1 MNADEHKPIKHN
13 QHITHNP
20 KRATTMTQ
28 TQQPP
33 QKTPQQ
39 ASKPAPHQTG
49 WSALN
54 IDMRGW
60 WTKHWTGPVAAI
72 VLVVLNIS
80 VWIWQLTHH
89 VIRRPQ
95 DMTMLRMFHHTA
107 EPGQS
112 GTFAHFLKLLWSL
125 VLVRGPFALVL
136 YAIAVLVIVSTAQ
149 AVLGVA
155 RTLATSLLGAVA
167 GSTLGLGLC
176 AIITNLLDA
185 ESWHAVQR
193 LPFSLSPLTLFIGA
207 LMAASAFESLL
218 WKRRIRLIGYAFVLA
233 GLLFSGNPGD
243 YCTLAAALVGQAVGT
258 LMARRRGQTE
268 QPLEHE
274 QWWHGTDY
282 EARRLIAAIQLIF
295 AFGPILALVSSS
307 HDGPL
312 STFGFFLSGLV
323 GDEELADVCADNMRA
338 NSCVAMAKHY
348 HFAMTGVWTRTIL
361 LVVALS
367 ILAWG
372 LYRGR
377 KLAARVSIVL
387 NGLTVALSLIY
398 CVVFPLLDS
407 AIMPIDAEL
416 WIALLQ
422 LLVATALPS
431 VVLVVA
437 IAVNMDHFS
446 VLTARSRIRRGVGA
460 IAVTLLATAGGFLTF
475 GMLNRD
481 AYTPRATFG
490 MLLRD
495 LPHRYLPMGL
505 IGSSR
510 LHMHSTT
517 VASMVINQLPG
528 LVFWIVVLVVFLLW
542 FRDAVSLNAADRAR
556 AGKLV
561 ERGGESMSFMTTWE
575 DNHYWFSPSGRSAI
589 AYRVSHGVAL
599 TVTGPFGDPGEF
611 DTSLREFMRFCERN
625 SWSPAFYAVHDNSRE
640 TLESLGCSSIQ
651 VGTEMLVIPST
662 WQTRGKK
669 WQDIRTAINKA
680 RRSGLTDVLTTFN
693 EAPWE
698 VREQIIEIS
707 EQWAEL
713 KSLPEMKFTLGG
725 IEELRDPRVMLLY
738 AIDADG
744 VVQGA
749 TSWLPTYRDGKV
761 IGWTLDFMRHRTDS
775 PNGIMEFLIA
785 RMAERLHE
793 QCAEEPDNAPQFMSL
808 SAAPL
813 AGIGDNTADPED
825 VAVIEHALQI
835 VADTLEPAYGFKSL
849 YFFKRKFQPT
859 PSPIYI
865 CYPDAAAL
873 PRIGLAVLSA
883 YLPGLKPSQ
892 IPDMLKSLR
901 PAPKAK
907 GHGHQ

>member
-1 MNADEHKPIKHN
+1 
-13 QHITHNP
+13 
-20 KRATTMTQ
+20 MTQ
-28 TQQPP
+28 AQQH
-33 QKTPQQ
+33 TPQTKPAPHQ
-39 ASKPAPHQTG
+39 TKPAPHQTG
-49 WSALN
+49 WNALN
-54 IDMRGW
+54 IDARDW
-60 WTKHWTGPVAAI
+60 WARHWAGPVAAI
-72 VLVVLNIS
+72 ALVVLNIS
-80 VWIWQLTHH
+80 VWVWQFAHH
-89 VIRRPQ
+89 AIRRPQ
-95 DMTMLRMFHHTA
+95 DMTMLRMFGNHLHQ
-107 EPGQS
+107 GQHDTT
-112 GTFAHFLKLLWSL
+112 GQFLNLLSSM

-136 YAIAVLVIVSTAQ
+136 YTFAVLLIVSAAQ
-149 AVLGVA
+149 AALGVA
-155 RTLATSLLGAVA
+155 RTLATSLLGAIA
-167 GSTLGLGLC
+167 GSALGLGLC
-176 AIITNLLDA
+176 VIITNLWDA
-185 ESWHAVQR
+185 ESWYAVQR

-243 YCTLAAALVGQAVGT
+243 YCTLAAALVGQAAGA
-258 LMARRRGQTE
+258 LMARRRGHA
-268 QPLEHE
+268 QPSARE

-282 EARRLIAAIQLIF
+282 EVRRLIAAIQLIF

-323 GDEELADVCADNMRA
+323 GDEDLAGVCADNMRA
-338 NSCVAMAKHY
+338 SSCVAMAKHY
-348 HFAMTGVWTRTIL
+348 HFAMTGIWTRTIL

-377 KLAARVSIVL
+377 RLAAHVSIVL

-407 AIMPIDAEL
+407 TMMPIDAEL

-431 VVLVVA
+431 LVLLVA
-437 IAVNMDHFS
+437 IVVNMDHFS
-446 VLTARSRIRRGVGA
+446 VLTARSRIRRGVGT
-460 IAVTLLATAGGFLTF
+460 IGMTLVVTAGGFLTF
-475 GMLNRD
+475 GMLDRD
-481 AYTPRATFG
+481 AYTPHATFG

-505 IGSSR
+505 IGASR

-517 VASMVINQLPG
+517 MISMVINQLPG

-542 FRDAVSLNAADRAR
+542 FRDAVSLNAADREHAST
-556 AGKLV
+556 LV

-625 SWSPAFYAVHDNSRE
+625 SWSPAFYAVHDNARE

-698 VREQIIEIS
+698 VREQIIGIS

-793 QCAEEPDNAPQFMSL
+793 QCVEEPDQAAQFMSL

-825 VAVIEHALQI
+825 IAVIEHVLQI

-859 PSPIYI
+859 PSPIYV

>member
-1 MNADEHKPIKHN
+1 
-13 QHITHNP
+13 
-20 KRATTMTQ
+20 MTQ
-28 TQQPP
+28 AQQH
-33 QKTPQQ
+33 TPQT
-39 ASKPAPHQTG
+39 KPAPHQTKPTPHQAG
-49 WSALN
+49 WNALN
-54 IDMRGW
+54 IDARDW
-60 WTKHWTGPVAAI
+60 WASHWAGPIAAI
-72 VLVVLNIS
+72 ALVALNIA
-80 VWIWQLTHH
+80 VWIWQFAHH

-95 DMTMLRMFHHTA
+95 DMTMLRMFGNHLR
-107 EPGQS
+107 PGQHDTT
-112 GTFAHFLKLLWSL
+112 GQFLKLLSSM

-136 YAIAVLVIVSTAQ
+136 YTFAVLVIVSAAQ
-149 AVLGVA
+149 AALGVA
-155 RTLATSLLGAVA
+155 RTLAASLLGAVA
-167 GSTLGLGLC
+167 GSALGLGLC
-176 AIITNLLDA
+176 VIITNLWDA

-243 YCTLAAALVGQAVGT
+243 YCTLAAALVGQAAGA
-258 LMARRRGQTE
+258 LMARRRDHA
-268 QPLEHE
+268 QPLERE

-282 EARRLIAAIQLIF
+282 EVRRLIAAIQLIF

-323 GDEELADVCADNMRA
+323 GDEDLANVCADNMRA
-338 NSCVAMAKHY
+338 SSCVSMAKHY
-348 HFAMTGVWTRTIL
+348 HFAMTGIWTRTIL

-377 KLAARVSIVL
+377 RLAAHVSIVL

-416 WIALLQ
+416 RVALLQ

-431 VVLVVA
+431 LVLLVA
-437 IAVNMDHFS
+437 IVMNMDHFS
-446 VLTARSRIRRGVGA
+446 VLTARSRIRRGVGT
-460 IAVTLLATAGGFLTF
+460 IGMTLLVTAGGFLTF
-475 GMLNRD
+475 GMLDRD
-481 AYTPRATFG
+481 AYTPHATFG

-517 VASMVINQLPG
+517 MISMVINQLPG

-542 FRDAVSLNAADRAR
+542 FRDAVSLNTADRER
-556 AGKLV
+556 ASELV

-625 SWSPAFYAVHDNSRE
+625 SWSPAFYAVHDNARE

-680 RRSGLTDVLTTFN
+680 HRSGMTDVLTTFN

-698 VREQIIEIS
+698 VREQIIGIS

-793 QCAEEPDNAPQFMSL
+793 QCVEEPDQAPQFMSL

-825 VAVIEHALQI
+825 VAVLEHALQI

-859 PSPIYI
+859 PSPIYV

-883 YLPGLKPSQ
+883 YLPGLKASQ

-907 GHGHQ
+907 EQGHQ

>member
-1 MNADEHKPIKHN
+1 
-13 QHITHNP
+13 
-20 KRATTMTQ
+20 MTQ
-28 TQQPP
+28 TTQQPP
-33 QKTPQQ
+33 HAQPTPH
-39 ASKPAPHQTG
+39 PTG
-49 WSALN
+49 WKALTT
-54 IDMRGW
+54 DARDW
-60 WTKHWTGPVAAI
+60 WTTHWMGPVAAGIFI
-72 VLVVLNIS
+72 VVNIT
-80 VWIWQLTHH
+80 VWIWRLTHH
-89 VIRRPQ
+89 IIHRPQ
-95 DMTMLRMFHHTA
+95 DMTMLRIFGHHA
-107 EPGQS
+107 SSGHPDMLGQ
-112 GTFAHFLKLLWSL
+112 FFKLLWSM
-125 VLVRGPFALVL
+125 VLARGPFSLVL
-136 YAIAVLVIVSTAQ
+136 YAVAILAIFSAAQ
-149 AVLGVA
+149 AAIGVT
-155 RTLATSLLGAVA
+155 RTLATALLGAIA
-167 GSTLGLGLC
+167 GSALGLGLC
-176 AIITNLLDA
+176 AVMTNLWD
-185 ESWHAVQR
+185 EYTWHAVQR
-193 LPFSLSPLTLFIGA
+193 MPFSLSPITLSIAA
-207 LMAASAFESLL
+207 LMAASAFEPIL
-218 WKRRIRLIGYAFVLA
+218 WRRRIRLIAYAFILA
-233 GLLFSGNPGD
+233 AMLFSGNPGD
-243 YCTLAAALVGQAVGT
+243 YCTLAAALVGHGVGV
-258 LMARRRGQTE
+258 LMFRRQHHER
-268 QPLEHE
+268 EHE
-274 QWWHGTDY
+274 QWWRGTDY
-282 EARRLIAAIQLIF
+282 EVRRLIAAIQLVF

-312 STFGFFLSGLV
+312 SVFGYFLSGLV
-323 GDEELADVCADNMRA
+323 GDEDLADTCASNLGA
-338 NSCVAMAKHY
+338 HSCVTLAKHY
-348 HFAMTGVWTRTIL
+348 HFAMTGVWVRTL
-361 LVVALS
+361 VLVVAMM

-377 KLAARVSIVL
+377 RLAAHASMVL
-387 NGLTVALSLIY
+387 NGFTVAVSVTY
-398 CVVFPLLDS
+398 CVILPLLDS
-407 AIMPIDAEL
+407 MTMPIAADL
-416 WIALLQ
+416 WAVLVQALI
-422 LLVATALPS
+422 ATAVPS
-431 VVLVVA
+431 LVLM
-437 IAVNMDHFS
+437 AVIGMNMDHFS

-460 IAVTLLATAGGFLTF
+460 IGLALLITAGSFLAF
-475 GMLNRD
+475 GMMDRD
-481 AYTPRATFG
+481 AYAPRATFG

-542 FRDAVSLNAADRAR
+542 FRDSVALNAADREHAST
-556 AGKLV
+556 LV

-625 SWSPAFYAVHDNSRE
+625 SWSPAFYAVHDNARE

-698 VREQIIEIS
+698 VREQIIGIS

-725 IEELRDPRVMLLY
+725 VEELRDPRVMLLY

-793 QCAEEPDNAPQFMSL
+793 QCVEEPDQAAQFMSL

-825 VAVIEHALQI
+825 IAVIEHVLQI

-859 PSPIYI
+859 PSPIYV

>member
-1 MNADEHKPIKHN
+1 
-13 QHITHNP
+13 
-20 KRATTMTQ
+20 
-28 TQQPP
+28 
-33 QKTPQQ
+33 
-39 ASKPAPHQTG
+39 
-49 WSALN
+49 
-54 IDMRGW
+54 
-60 WTKHWTGPVAAI
+60 
-72 VLVVLNIS
+72 
-80 VWIWQLTHH
+80 
-89 VIRRPQ
+89 
-95 DMTMLRMFHHTA
+95 
-107 EPGQS
+107 
-112 GTFAHFLKLLWSL
+112 
-125 VLVRGPFALVL
+125 
-136 YAIAVLVIVSTAQ
+136 
-149 AVLGVA
+149 
-155 RTLATSLLGAVA
+155 
-167 GSTLGLGLC
+167 
-176 AIITNLLDA
+176 
-185 ESWHAVQR
+185 
-193 LPFSLSPLTLFIGA
+193 
-207 LMAASAFESLL
+207 
-218 WKRRIRLIGYAFVLA
+218 
-233 GLLFSGNPGD
+233 
-243 YCTLAAALVGQAVGT
+243 
-258 LMARRRGQTE
+258 
-268 QPLEHE
+268 
-274 QWWHGTDY
+274 
-282 EARRLIAAIQLIF
+282 
-295 AFGPILALVSSS
+295 
-307 HDGPL
+307 
-312 STFGFFLSGLV
+312 
-323 GDEELADVCADNMRA
+323 
-338 NSCVAMAKHY
+338 
-348 HFAMTGVWTRTIL
+348 
-361 LVVALS
+361 
-367 ILAWG
+367 
-372 LYRGR
+372 
-377 KLAARVSIVL
+377 
-387 NGLTVALSLIY
+387 
-398 CVVFPLLDS
+398 
-407 AIMPIDAEL
+407 
-416 WIALLQ
+416 
-422 LLVATALPS
+422 
-431 VVLVVA
+431 
-437 IAVNMDHFS
+437 
-446 VLTARSRIRRGVGA
+446 
-460 IAVTLLATAGGFLTF
+460 
-475 GMLNRD
+475 
-481 AYTPRATFG
+481 
-490 MLLRD
+490 
-495 LPHRYLPMGL
+495 
-505 IGSSR
+505 
-510 LHMHSTT
+510 
-517 VASMVINQLPG
+517 
-528 LVFWIVVLVVFLLW
+528 
-542 FRDAVSLNAADRAR
+542 
-556 AGKLV
+556 
-561 ERGGESMSFMTTWE
+561 MTTWE

-680 RRSGLTDVLTTFN
+680 RRSGMTDVLTTFN

-883 YLPGLKPSQ
+883 YLPGLKASQ

-901 PAPKAK
+901 PAPQAK

>member
-1 MNADEHKPIKHN
+1 MN
-13 QHITHNP
+13 
-20 KRATTMTQ
+20 Q
-28 TQQPP
+28 TQQQTP
-33 QKTPQQ
+33 QQTPQQ
-39 ASKPAPHQTG
+39 AAQRTPHAKPVPQPTG
-49 WSALN
+49 WKALN
-54 IDMRGW
+54 IDMRDW
-60 WTKHWTGPVAAI
+60 WARHWTGPAAAA
-72 VLVVLNIS
+72 VLVVLNLA
-80 VWIWQLTHH
+80 VWIWKLAHH
-89 VIRRPQ
+89 AVWRPQ
-95 DMTMLRMFHHTA
+95 DMTMLRMFRHTA
-107 EPGQS
+107 QPGQG
-112 GTFAHFLKLLWSL
+112 GTFTHFLKLLWSM

-136 YAIAVLVIVSTAQ
+136 YALAVLVIFAAAQ

-155 RTLATSLLGAVA
+155 RTLAASLLGAVA
-167 GSTLGLGLC
+167 GSALGLGLC
-176 AIITNLLDA
+176 AIATNLWDA

-193 LPFSLSPLTLFIGA
+193 LPFSLSPLTLSIGA

-218 WKRRIRLIGYAFVLA
+218 WRRRIRLIGYAFVLA

-243 YCTLAAALVGQAVGT
+243 YCTLAAALVGQAAGA
-258 LMARRRGQTE
+258 LMARRNGHTQ
-268 QPLEHE
+268 EHE

-282 EARRLIAAIQLIF
+282 EVRRLIAAIQLIF

-323 GDEELADVCADNMRA
+323 GDEDLADVCADNLRA

-361 LVVALS
+361 LVAALA

-372 LYRGR
+372 LYHGR
-377 KLAARVSIVL
+377 RLAARISIAI
-387 NGLTVALSLIY
+387 NGLTILLSLIY

-407 AIMPIDAEL
+407 ITMPIDAEL
-416 WIALLQ
+416 WAALLQ

-437 IAVNMDHFS
+437 IAANMGHFP
-446 VLTARSRIRRGVGA
+446 VLTGRSRIRRGVGA
-460 IAVTLLATAGGFLTF
+460 IGVTLLATAGGFLAF
-475 GMLNRD
+475 GVLNRD
-481 AYTPRATFG
+481 AYTPPATFG

-542 FRDAVSLNAADRAR
+542 FRDAVSLNAADRER
-556 AGKLV
+556 ASTLV

-793 QCAEEPDNAPQFMSL
+793 QCVEEPDSAPQFMSL

-883 YLPGLKPSQ
+883 YLPGLKASQ

-907 GHGHQ
+907 EQEHR